1 MRLTMKLRSKLRIAR
16 LRVVAK
22 SMGVGAVA
30 TLTDLL
36 VLTVLASGFHLGPRA
51 SSFPA
56 LAAGIGVQFV
66 GNKFFAFEDRS
77 KRWGQQAALFLAVE
91 ALGFLANLA
100 LFDLGVRFLPL
111 PYLAVRLVTT
121 NLVYFGIC
129 LPLWSRIFR
138 PTAVAV
144 GDKEPLS

>member
-1 MRLTMKLRSKLRIAR
+1 
-16 LRVVAK
+16 
-22 SMGVGAVA
+22 MGVGAVA

-56 LAAGIGVQFV
+56 LAAGIAVQFV

-91 ALGFLANLA
+91 ALGFGANLA
-100 LFDLGVRFLPL
+100 LFDVGVRFLPL
-111 PYLAVRLVTT
+111 PYLAIRLVTT

-129 LPLWSRIFR
+129 LPLWSRIF
-138 PTAVAV
+138 TSSAVP
-144 GDKEPLS
+144 GGKKESAS